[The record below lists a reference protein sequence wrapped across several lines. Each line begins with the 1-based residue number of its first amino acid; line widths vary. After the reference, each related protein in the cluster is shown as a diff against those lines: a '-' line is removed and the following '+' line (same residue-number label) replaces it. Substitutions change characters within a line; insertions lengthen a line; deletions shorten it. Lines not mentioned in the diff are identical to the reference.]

1 MVAHVA
7 VDGKLKAGA
16 ESPELES
23 VLRSKRMAN
32 DLLLW
37 VGFIIFL
44 LAMLAVDLGIFHRT
58 AHVISMREALGWSVV
73 WITLAL
79 AFNGVIYY
87 WFGWPKALEFLT
99 GYLVEKSLSV
109 DNIFVILLIFS
120 YFKVPA
126 QDQHKV
132 LFWGVVGALV
142 MRGLFIVIG
151 VSLLQQ
157 FHWLI
162 YIFGAFLIFTGIR
175 LATEKDKEIHPEKNP
190 VLKLFRRLVPVT
202 EKYEADKFFIKRAG
216 RLMATPLLIVLVVVE
231 TTDLIFAVD
240 SIPAVMAVTLDPF
253 IVFTSN
259 VFAIL
264 GLRSLYFALAG
275 VMALFHYLHYGLAV
289 ILVFV
294 GSKMLLMDIIKIPV
308 GIALGVIAV
317 VLAVSVIASL
327 RRQPVK
333 STVR

>member
-1 MVAHVA
+1 
-7 VDGKLKAGA
+7 
-16 ESPELES
+16 
-23 VLRSKRMAN
+23 
-32 DLLLW
+32 
-37 VGFIIFL
+37 
-44 LAMLAVDLGIFHRT
+44 
-58 AHVISMREALGWSVV
+58 
-73 WITLAL
+73 
-79 AFNGVIYY
+79 
-87 WFGWPKALEFLT
+87 
-99 GYLVEKSLSV
+99 
-109 DNIFVILLIFS
+109 
-120 YFKVPA
+120 
-126 QDQHKV
+126 
-132 LFWGVVGALV
+132 

-151 VSLLQQ
+151 VSLLQR

-175 LATEKDKEIHPEKNP
+175 LGTEKDKEIHPEKNP

-202 EKYEADKFFIKRAG
+202 EKYEDDRFFVRRAG
-216 RLMATPLLIVLVVVE
+216 KLLATPLFIVLIVVE

-275 VMALFHYLHYGLAV
+275 IMALFHYLHYGLAV
-289 ILVFV
+289 ILIFV
-294 GSKMLLMDIIKIPV
+294 GSKMLLMDVVKIPV
-308 GIALGVIAV
+308 GVALGVIAL

-333 STVR
+333 TTVR